1 MLMFCCNKKAK
12 LVMVVILTRKELFM
26 KSKLKKIGVTTL
38 LGVTMFPALAFA
50 GWSQTQYFANFS
62 LGGQK
67 TQYTEFEVTD
77 TSKKYHNNNVTVSNL
92 VHDGDVNNCSFC
104 KLEIT
109 GKIKKWYGYGQI
121 GKNTINTP
129 RTGTYAGTNYGE
141 VGTGKFRYYI
151 KNNGAI
157 KSEGTIRVN
166 AQTSEN

>member
-1 MLMFCCNKKAK
+1 MFCCNKKAK

-77 TSKKYHNNNVTVSNL
+77 TSKKYHNN
-92 VHDGDVNNCSFC
+92 
-104 KLEIT
+104 E
-109 GKIKKWYGYGQI
+109 
-121 GKNTINTP
+121 
-129 RTGTYAGTNYGE
+129 
-141 VGTGKFRYYI
+141 
-151 KNNGAI
+151 
-157 KSEGTIRVN
+157 
-166 AQTSEN
+166 

>member
-109 GKIKKWYGYGQI
+109 GKMVMVKLVKILLTLREQGLMQALIMVKSVLA
-121 GKNTINTP
+121 NS
-129 RTGTYAGTNYGE
+129 
-141 VGTGKFRYYI
+141 
-151 KNNGAI
+151 AI
-157 KSEGTIRVN
+157 I
-166 AQTSEN
+166 